1 MAANMEVKRKAFFW
15 QSKRNLVK
23 RESEPK
29 LKKKKKSQKFNFD
42 NLIDSLDPKRKACSH
57 YSKKSTEVL
66 MDAKKR
72 NRKKGNRH
80 LLRIY

>member
-1 MAANMEVKRKAFFW
+1 MAANIEVKRKAFLW
-15 QSKRNLVK
+15 QSKRSLVK

-29 LKKKKKSQKFNFD
+29 LKKKSQKFNFD

-66 MDAKKR
+66 METKKS
-72 NRKKGNRH
+72 NRKKRIRH
-80 LLRIY
+80 LR